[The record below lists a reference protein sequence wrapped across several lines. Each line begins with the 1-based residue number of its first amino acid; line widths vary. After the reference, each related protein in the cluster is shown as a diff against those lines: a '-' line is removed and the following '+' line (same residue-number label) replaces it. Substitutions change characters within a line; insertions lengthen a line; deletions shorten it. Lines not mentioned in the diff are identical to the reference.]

1 MNWDTDCTVLPRS
14 NAHFFVFMIGVS
26 PTAFSSTST
35 KKKDKMIW
43 KIFKWWQRHTDS
55 TREFS
60 NTLLTYYKLHTCNIT
75 KLVGHHKN
83 SLCSVGTVYYSV
95 GKICF
100 LYIEFKNWLNACEY
114 RNEKIDTFSE
124 SCLVLML
131 CHYIKKY
138 EHSCLLLSHRISYIW
153 VKWRSEEEKKSI
165 IYNYGENLVHAE

>member
-35 KKKDKMIW
+35 KKKDKMMW
-43 KIFKWWQRHTDS
+43 KIFKWWQRHTDC

-75 KLVGHHKN
+75 KLVGHHKD

-131 CHYIKKY
+131 CHYKKIRTLMPVIKSPY
-138 EHSCLLLSHRISYIW
+138 YLHLSKMK
-153 VKWRSEEEKKSI
+153 VWRRKKSI